1 MSTDLRPTDI
11 TADRSQSILTITWN
25 DGHFSQ
31 YAFGLVRKACPCAE
45 CRGGH
50 EKMGGTPD
58 SFVFELPLS
67 TGDDARIQKLEAV
80 GSYAITIEWGDGH
93 HHGIFT
99 WRYLRA
105 LCPCSE
111 CRGG

>member
-1 MSTDLRPTDI
+1 MSTDLRPTGI
-11 TADRSQSILTITWN
+11 TADRNQSILTIAWN
-25 DGHFSQ
+25 DGHIS
-31 YAFGLVRKACPCAE
+31 ALPFGLVRIACPCAE

-50 EKMGGTPD
+50 DKMGAIPD
-58 SFVFELPLS
+58 VEVFDRAQAEGSLS
-67 TGDDARIQKLEAV
+67 QILNLEAV

-93 HHGIFT
+93 KAGIYT